1 MFKKILVSRR
11 QSRLYNRIS
20 HLGRRGWNHSV
31 SHDDRTQNKIHLN
44 DFVNSDHKDFLLN
57 WVLST
62 KIYFP
67 VPYNGV
73 EMEKVPIRTWKEKK
87 INRMILEWTLIWT
100 MWWNELTVSVVQ
112 TEMVQILEK
121 CWVNSKLNWESL
133 APTRYGFIARTKT
146 KKNMK
151 SKSLF
156 YELFKKTFFISWNG
170 KIISIVFDIE

>member
-1 MFKKILVSRR
+1 M
-11 QSRLYNRIS
+11 
-20 HLGRRGWNHSV
+20 

-44 DFVNSDHKDFLLN
+44 DFVNSDHKDFLVN

-121 CWVNSKLNWESL
+121 CWVNSKLRTLGSNNLWIYRQNKNKKPRSVKVCL
-133 APTRYGFIARTKT
+133 YGIIF
-146 KKNMK
+146 KKNW
-151 SKSLF
+151 
-156 YELFKKTFFISWNG
+156 KKVEMG
-170 KIISIVFDIE
+170 KYFQLDLAFNNVKPKDWYFVLD